1 MKSELINMAWA
12 GNKEKIWVPNR
23 NRTHDLPNTEH
34 HDLYPLSYENSWRAR
49 SCNWVHG
56 WQASCILLGSAL
68 SRSLLMILKCLKM
81 CSCSQALYIFCMECW
96 ANKEFLS
103 LSCVLRSLILGS
115 LCLTDINFVTVFTI
129 IDHSCW

>member
-1 MKSELINMAWA
+1 MVNFNLSNEMWKVNWSTWHEHGTKKNHL
-12 GNKEKIWVPNR
+12 
-23 NRTHDLPNTEH
+23 NTERA
-34 HDLYPLSYENSWRAR
+34 LYPLSYENSWRAR

-103 LSCVLRSLILGS
+103 LSGVLRSLILGS